1 MNFGLLYSTSHLAQ
15 TVNSLKTFCSHGT
28 LEKTKWAKKKKKA
41 WLKSTFFGQHPK
53 IEQFLDILKGT
64 ILASVWELVSKLP
77 IDQITEISNNWSQK
91 SEVANIISVTIS
103 YFSI

>member
-1 MNFGLLYSTSHLAQ
+1 MGPLRKQNGR
-15 TVNSLKTFCSHGT
+15 
-28 LEKTKWAKKKKKA
+28 KKKKKA

-53 IEQFLDILKGT
+53 IEQFLDILKRT

-91 SEVANIISVTIS
+91 SEVANTISVTIS